1 MKWMLVVVAVVTV
14 IALIAT
20 APLLWMDLK
29 KEFRKK

>member
-1 MKWMLVVVAVVTV
+1 MKWMLVAVAVVTV

-20 APLLWMDLK
+20 VPLLWMDLM